1 MRQNRRVGRDLYS
14 LLLRAGVALELAAL
28 FCLAGMGLI
37 SEKNAGKQD
46 VKQTNAG
53 GIWEVLE
60 KHQQGELLETAS
72 GDYIK
77 WVDFTVPSEAMN
89 KAYEYDIDTWDEEIH
104 LNWIELL
111 AYAAARQG
119 GDFGKAALKNIDEC
133 AAKLQEGES
142 MEELT
147 EKLKYYPYYLE
158 AYTAVLDGFVGE
170 YEMDGE
176 KRYGLKAFSPI
187 AADFPYTDYDDFG
200 ASRSY
205 GYARPHLGHDMMGQI
220 GTPIGIL
227 NGIYFLCSVP
237 LLIPSKLHIM
247 LIVQRQVI
255 SEGFLQVPIPR
266 SICLYIKAIDSL
278 PSLPHA
284 VYDEMGEQCRP
295 IITISGFQIPVPV
308 TVVSRVKHRRIIQ
321 SAIYRRRCGILHGL
335 CPARD
340 AIPQVQVH
348 IPDYSRNRRLAGK
361 LPSFHDMLDN
371 RFLSRRRHGGYVHFF

>member
-37 SEKNAGKQD
+37 SGKNAGKQD

-227 NGIYFLCSVP
+227 NGICFL
-237 LLIPSKLHIM
+237 
-247 LIVQRQVI
+247 
-255 SEGFLQVPIPR
+255 F
-266 SICLYIKAIDSL
+266 
-278 PSLPHA
+278 
-284 VYDEMGEQCRP
+284 
-295 IITISGFQIPVPV
+295 
-308 TVVSRVKHRRIIQ
+308 
-321 SAIYRRRCGILHGL
+321 
-335 CPARD
+335 
-340 AIPQVQVH
+340 
-348 IPDYSRNRRLAGK
+348 
-361 LPSFHDMLDN
+361 
-371 RFLSRRRHGGYVHFF
+371 